1 MDDKVED
8 FSPDAAGFRL
18 LVPFPDGSE
27 SFVHGFEAGMIW
39 QRMQNGEAHIG
50 GLDEVAK
57 HIENLEVFRRMAA
70 AMGYDMTAE
79 DCGDGCWSIVTFERR
94 RQRFT
99 VIDNTAGKEGG

>member
-39 QRMQNGEAHIG
+39 QRMQNGEAHI
-50 GLDEVAK
+50 
-57 HIENLEVFRRMAA
+57 A